1 MFGTVALLLLLQVFS
16 VLSQNICFTNTQ
28 GIGRCQER
36 WFCRGHS
43 HSVLDRCANS
53 QLYCCPLSHSGER
66 SVNAV
71 SSPKFPTYCGSTPMY
86 PIRNILGGIRI
97 EPDEFSWAAR
107 LQYGNR
113 RSSGNCGGSVINSL
127 YVLTA
132 AHCVTGENT
141 LKSRGV

>member
-1 MFGTVALLLLLQVFS
+1 MFGTVVLLLLLQVLS
-16 VLSQNICFTNTQ
+16 VLSTVCITNMQ
-28 GIGRCQER
+28 VLGHCQEL
-36 WFCRGHS
+36 WTCHGPS
-43 HSVLDRCANS
+43 HRILNRCANS
-53 QLYCCPLSHSGER
+53 QLYCCPLSDSGER

-71 SSPKFPTYCGSTPMY
+71 RAPKFPTYCGTTPMY

-97 EPDEFSWAAR
+97 EPDEFSWAAS

-141 LKSRGV
+141 LKSGGV